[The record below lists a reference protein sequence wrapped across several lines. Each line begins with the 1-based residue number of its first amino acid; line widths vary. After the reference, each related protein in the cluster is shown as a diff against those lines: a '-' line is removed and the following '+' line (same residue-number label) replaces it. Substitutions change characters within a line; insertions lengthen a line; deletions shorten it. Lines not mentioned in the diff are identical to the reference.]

1 MMDLTPY
8 VRAYGRMRQARLATL
23 NPIKSQARTLKRL
36 VARAADTTFGK
47 DYRFAS
53 VKTVEDFQAR
63 VPLRK
68 YEDFWR
74 DYWQK
79 RYPVVENV
87 TWPGRVPFFALTS
100 GTSSGTTKYIPVT
113 HAMRRSNTRAA
124 MDVLVNHL
132 KAKPKSHILQGK
144 SFMLGGS
151 TALTKEAPGVFAGDL
166 SGIATKT
173 LPRWIAGHA
182 FPDSKLALMSDWEK
196 KVALLAERAL
206 DEDIRVLTG
215 TPSWVL
221 ILLDRIRQ
229 LREARGDGDKPVL
242 PHLEL
247 FIHGG
252 VNFAPYRP
260 RFLELFAGLDVDM
273 REVYPA
279 SEGFL
284 ASADRGW
291 GDGLRLNVDHGLFFE
306 FVPVED
312 LDQPSPRRHWL
323 KTVEP
328 NINYAVVLS
337 SCAGVWS
344 YVIGDT
350 VRFVDLKPPRILVT
364 GRTSYGLSAFGEHL
378 IAEEIEN
385 AIASAAALIGSS
397 VTDYSVGALYPEETG
412 TRGGHLY
419 VVEFASEFPNPA
431 ALSRFADTVDKELS
445 RLNDDYK
452 AHRADGF
459 GMDPPRIQAVPAGTF
474 AEWMKS
480 RNKMGGQHKVARV
493 INDPEL
499 WSNLLSFTKYH

>member
-1 MMDLTPY
+1 
-8 VRAYGRMRQARLATL
+8 
-23 NPIKSQARTLKRL
+23 
-36 VARAADTTFGK
+36 
-47 DYRFAS
+47 
-53 VKTVEDFQAR
+53 
-63 VPLRK
+63 
-68 YEDFWR
+68 
-74 DYWQK
+74 
-79 RYPVVENV
+79 
-87 TWPGRVPFFALTS
+87 
-100 GTSSGTTKYIPVT
+100 
-113 HAMRRSNTRAA
+113 
-124 MDVLVNHL
+124 VLVNHL
-132 KAKPKSHILQGK
+132 KAKPKSRLLAGK

-151 TALTKEAPGVFAGDL
+151 TALTKEAPGVYAGDL

-182 FPDSKLALMSDWEK
+182 FPDAKLALMSDWEN
-196 KVALLAERAL
+196 KVAILAERAL
-206 DEDIRVLTG
+206 DENIRVLTG

-221 ILLDRIRQ
+221 ILLDRIRE
-229 LREARGDGDKPVL
+229 LRDARGEEGKPVL

-260 RFLELFAGLDVDM
+260 RFLELFGGLDVDL

-291 GDGLRLNVDHGLFFE
+291 GEGLRLNLDHGLFFE
-306 FVPVED
+306 FVPVEELD
-312 LDQPSPRRHWL
+312 LQTPKRHWL

-328 NINYAVVLS
+328 NVNYAVVLS
-337 SCAGVWS
+337 SCAGIWS
-344 YVIGDT
+344 YIIGDT
-350 VRFVDLKPPRILVT
+350 VRFVELKPPRILVT

-385 AIASAAALIGSS
+385 AVAAAAGGVGVN
-397 VTDYSVGALYPEETG
+397 VTDYSVGALFPEETG

-419 VVEFASEFPNPA
+419 VVEFSGEAPNPS
-431 ALSRFADTVDKELS
+431 ALSRFAETVDKELA

-452 AHRADGF
+452 SHRANGF

-480 RNKMGGQHKVARV
+480 RNKMGGQNKVARV

-499 WSNLLSFTKYH
+499 WHNLLAFTKYH